1 MNETFAR
8 WDAAEE
14 LVHHPEDAAMYLEA
28 CIDED
33 PGDGSVIRA
42 ALNDIAR
49 AQVCRFWPAAGVA
62 GAEGEQVVEQLRR
75 AGARCGDAHV
85 DTGGSLLVPLGGV
98 VLARRRSCS

>member
-49 AQVCRFWPAAGVA
+49 AQGMS
-62 GAEGEQVVEQLRR
+62 G
-75 AGARCGDAHV
+75 
-85 DTGGSLLVPLGGV
+85 
-98 VLARRRSCS
+98 LARDAGLNR

>member
-1 MNETFAR
+1 MSETFAR

-49 AQVCRFWPAAGVA
+49 AQSMSG
-62 GAEGEQVVEQLRR
+62 
-75 AGARCGDAHV
+75 
-85 DTGGSLLVPLGGV
+85 
-98 VLARRRSCS
+98 LARDAGLNRGNIYKALSENGNPSFTTVLRIMRALKLRLRVESAQAAEEE